1 MDKINLMG
9 PVLSGKVEWYDD
21 DSYICP
27 VNVSNALVGK
37 GDVEVHINSF
47 GGDVFAGIA
56 IHNILKSHSGEVHV
70 YIDGLAASAAS
81 IIAQAGDKIKMGS
94 GSMMMIHNAWTYAK
108 GNAEQLR
115 KTADDLDKIGESLHE
130 IYMNRFVGDKQ
141 ELIDLLKDES
151 YLTAEEC
158 ITFGF
163 ADADSDAD
171 ADEEEKNTDVKASL
185 FNKYR
190 EKINNKIETEED
202 NNSNQSFFMGKFRKE
217 NFKNGE

>member
-1 MDKINLMG
+1 MG

-56 IHNILKSHSGEVHV
+56 IYNILKSHSGEVHV

-81 IIAQAGDKIKMGS
+81 IISQAGDKIKMGS
-94 GSMMMIHNAWTYAK
+94 GAMMMIHNAWTYAK
-108 GNAEQLR
+108 GNADELR
-115 KTADDLDKIGESLHE
+115 KMADDLDKIGESLQE
-130 IYMNRFVGDKQ
+130 IYMHRFVGEKE
-141 ELIDLLKDES
+141 ELIELLKDES
-151 YLTAEEC
+151 YLTSEEC

-163 ADADSDAD
+163 ADADSD

-190 EKINNKIETEED
+190 EKNNNKIKPEGN
-202 NNSNQSFFMGKFRKE
+202 NNSNQSFFMNKFRKE
-217 NFKNGE
+217 NFENGE